1 MLSDGE
7 CDEGSNWESILF
19 ASHHKLD
26 NLVVIIDYNKLQS
39 IESVSN
45 TLELEPFSE
54 KWIAFGWEV
63 HNVNGHNHSEL
74 KRVLKKSNK
83 KMKPKCII
91 AHTVKGKGV
100 SFMENNNLWHYRSP
114 QGDEYQMAKK
124 ELKKQN

>member
-7 CDEGSNWESILF
+7 CDEGANWESILF

-45 TLELEPFSE
+45 TLELEPFTK

-63 HNVNGHNHSEL
+63 HNVDGHNHHEL
-74 KRVLKKSNK
+74 KKVLEKSNK
-83 KMKPKCII
+83 KKK
-91 AHTVKGKGV
+91 VY
-100 SFMENNNLWHYRSP
+100 ENLR
-114 QGDEYQMAKK
+114 K
-124 ELKKQN
+124 L